1 MLRKRLIG
9 TVTIRNGWA
18 VQSFG
23 YQKYLPVG
31 KPECIVENL
40 DRWGVDEIFLQVM
53 DRSLNNLG
61 PDIDLIE
68 KIANSGIS
76 TPLVY
81 AGGIRTEEDAVKVI
95 RAGAD
100 RICLDALL
108 HTNPEEVRK
117 IAHRLG
123 GQAVIASI
131 PLVIAED
138 GIPQWY
144 NYQSKKT
151 APMGEGLLNLFKDG
165 VLSEALLIDSKNEGQ
180 PNSFDFRLLS
190 MFSEQNIPLIL
201 FGGLSEPEQ
210 LEKAL
215 MEPRVSATAVGNF
228 LNYREHAV
236 QKLKTKL
243 AATPVRPAFYCEKS
257 LG

>member
-18 VQSFG
+18 VQSIG

-31 KPECIVENL
+31 KPECVIENL
-40 DRWGVDEIFLQVM
+40 DRWGVDEIFLQVV
-53 DRSLNNLG
+53 DRSSNNLG

-68 KIANSGIS
+68 NIANSGIS

-81 AGGIRTEEDAVKVI
+81 AGGIRTEEDAVNVI

-100 RICLDALL
+100 RICIDALL
-108 HTNPEEVRK
+108 HSNPEEVLN
-117 IAHRLG
+117 IALRLG

-131 PLVIAED
+131 PLIITED
-138 GIPQWY
+138 GTPQWY
-144 NYQSKKT
+144 DYQTKKT
-151 APMGEGLLNLFKDG
+151 VSMGDGLLNLFKDG
-165 VLSEALLIDSKNEGQ
+165 AVSEALLIDSKNEGQ

-190 MFSEQNIPLIL
+190 IFPEQNIPLIL
-201 FGGLSEPEQ
+201 FGGISESEQ

-215 MEPRVSATAVGNF
+215 MEPSVSAAAVGNS

-243 AATPVRPAFYCEKS
+243 AATPVRPAFYCDKS
-257 LG
+257 FG